1 MAAESSSSEPGARP
15 DDDQPQ
21 AANGDVP
28 GQDLDFVT
36 LGMFII
42 VLPPIYPH
50 AAIII
55 IIFFI
60 ISMASPAVSDM
71 TMLHA
76 WLSLFAFLSYV
87 YHYYLTKPCPSWL
100 QRLLGPSRAPEH
112 ASTQPEADAR
122 QDDIEYRSPKPPQ
135 KDVLGG
141 AGSYAAL
148 GARLF
153 SPGPVQSKTVGWI
166 VDQGSDFPP
175 AITTLIDSWETAAYV
190 RHDPDR
196 LTTRGWNGYVDEN
209 ETRAFKYSTPK
220 KRLVASDLSGSP
232 LLQSRTFHIICSP
245 SRCRELVT
253 ELLTLRKD
261 EAPPDDDDGRGGYS
275 RPIIIW
281 EPVPDLCTP
290 DELLNLTNCLPLVD
304 VCSPNHSELAG
315 FMGDTGIDPET
326 GEISTFAVEQACEQL
341 LGSMP
346 LSSFT
351 LVVRAGEKGCYIAKN
366 GGRKNSKKSGSKRR
380 KKVHAAHGGLQPDTD
395 MMSLFAG
402 LLQQS
407 PSDEPGGDDD
417 GAAATFS
424 FIQDEDDEAEIDPGL
439 DKWIPAFFTRDDA
452 AEKVVDPTG
461 GGNTFLGGLA
471 VALAR
476 GKTMEEA
483 AGWGSIAASF
493 AIEQVGVPELGRDD
507 DGEETWNGARV
518 QDRLEALQARLEPPA
533 E

>member
-1 MAAESSSSEPGARP
+1 MAAESSSDELAARP
-15 DDDQPQ
+15 DGELPP
-21 AANGDVP
+21 AANGDAP
-28 GQDLDFVT
+28 AQDVDFVT

-42 VLPPIYPH
+42 
-50 AAIII
+50 
-55 IIFFI
+55 
-60 ISMASPAVSDM
+60 D
-71 TMLHA
+71 
-76 WLSLFAFLSYV
+76 
-87 YHYYLTKPCPSWL
+87 
-100 QRLLGPSRAPEH
+100 E
-112 ASTQPEADAR
+112 
-122 QDDIEYRSPKPPQ
+122 IEYRPPKPPQ
-135 KDVLGG
+135 QDVLGG

-153 SPGPVQSKTVGWI
+153 SPGPIQSKTVGWI
-166 VDQGSDFPP
+166 IDQGSDFPP

-190 RHDPDR
+190 RHDPER

-209 ETRAFKYSTPK
+209 ETRAFKYTTPK
-220 KRLVASDLSGSP
+220 KRLTASDLSGSP
-232 LLQSRTFHIICSP
+232 LLQARTFHIICSP

-253 ELLTLRKD
+253 ELLTLRKE
-261 EAPPDDDDGRGGYS
+261 EAPPEDDEGRGGYS

-315 FMGDTGIDPET
+315 FMGDSGVDPET
-326 GEISTFAVEQACEQL
+326 GEISTAAVEQACEQL

-380 KKVHAAHGGLQPDTD
+380 KKVHAAHGGLQPDTN

-407 PSDEPGGDDD
+407 DEADGDDD
-417 GAAATFS
+417 GAATFS
-424 FIQDEDDEAEIDPGL
+424 FIQDEDDEIEIDPGL
-439 DKWIPAFFTRDDA
+439 DKWIPAFFTKDDA

-461 GGNTFLGGLA
+461 GGNTFLGGMA

-483 AGWGSIAASF
+483 ACWGSIAASF

-518 QDRLEALQARLEPPA
+518 WDRLEALQARVVTPA

>member
-1 MAAESSSSEPGARP
+1 MAAESSSEPGVTP
-15 DDDQPQ
+15 DDDQPP
-21 AANGDVP
+21 A
-28 GQDLDFVT
+28 QDLDFVT

-42 VLPPIYPH
+42 
-50 AAIII
+50 
-55 IIFFI
+55 
-60 ISMASPAVSDM
+60 D
-71 TMLHA
+71 
-76 WLSLFAFLSYV
+76 
-87 YHYYLTKPCPSWL
+87 
-100 QRLLGPSRAPEH
+100 E
-112 ASTQPEADAR
+112 
-122 QDDIEYRSPKPPQ
+122 IEYTPPKPPQ

-153 SPGPVQSKTVGWI
+153 SPGPLQSKTVGWI

-175 AITTLIDSWETAAYV
+175 AITTLIDSWETTALV

-196 LTTRGWNGYVDEN
+196 RTTRGWNGYVDDY
-209 ETRAFKYSTPK
+209 ETRAFKYTTPK

-232 LLQSRTFHIICSP
+232 LLQSRSFHIICSP

-261 EAPPDDDDGRGGYS
+261 EAPPEEDGGRGGYS
-275 RPIIIW
+275 RPAIIW

-315 FMGDTGIDPET
+315 FMGDSGIDPET
-326 GEISTFAVEQACEQL
+326 GDISTLAVEQACEQL

-366 GGRKNSKKSGSKRR
+366 GGRKNSKKSGSKQR

-407 PSDEPGGDDD
+407 APDEDGGDDD
-417 GAAATFS
+417 GAATFS
-424 FIQDEDDEAEIDPGL
+424 FIQDELDEVEIDPGL
-439 DKWIPAFFTRDDA
+439 DKWIPAFFTKDDA
-452 AEKVVDPTG
+452 AAGRVVDPTG
-461 GGNTFLGGLA
+461 GGNTFLGALA

-476 GKTMEEA
+476 GRTMEEA
-483 AGWGSIAASF
+483 ACWGSIAASF

-507 DGEETWNGARV
+507 DGEETWNGDRV
-518 QDRLEALQARLEPPA
+518 QDRLEALQARLEVPA